1 MAPRAERSSRAAM
14 RFREG
19 GAEGKSNLRQVS
31 GHMTHVRY
39 VRCQCRT
46 PGIRWHQVSFGAT

>member
-31 GHMTHVRY
+31 GDRSHDS
-39 VRCQCRT
+39 CQICQVSVSDAR
-46 PGIRWHQVSFGAT
+46 HQVSFGAT

>member
-14 RFREG
+14 RFLEG

-31 GHMTHVRY
+31 GHMTHVRN
-39 VRCQCRT
+39 VRCRT